1 MTAPIAFDAGGYSY
15 LKGGFQYSAAVI
27 AQPGFEV
34 ERARL
39 TTPAPWSIGKGL
51 IEAHLARLGR
61 PTTALCAVELRS
73 PLPLS
78 EADFVAFNR
87 EYVIPLERWGLYRD
101 GANPVARCNL
111 CPAVGA
117 PKEARLYAFSY
128 TVNSD
133 TAAPT
138 FVTSGAA
145 ECPDRPNYRDNI
157 VRLGET
163 GPEALREK
171 LRFALGEIEERLAT
185 MRLDWTN
192 VLSTRLYTVHDLH
205 HTMADEFGRRGL
217 LSSGIEWHLVR
228 PPVRDI
234 EIEID
239 ARAVRREIVIDS

>member
-15 LKGGFQYSAAVI
+15 LKGGFQYSAAVM
-27 AQPGFEV
+27 AQPGFEI

-39 TTPAPWSIGKGL
+39 TAPAPWSRGKDL

-87 EYVIPLERWGLYRD
+87 EYVVPLERWGLYRD

-111 CPAVGA
+111 CPVVGA
-117 PKEARLYAFSY
+117 PEEASLYAFSY
-128 TVNSD
+128 TVKSD
-133 TAAPT
+133 TPART
-138 FVTSGAA
+138 FITSGAA

-171 LRFALGEIEERLAT
+171 LRFALGEIEQRLTA
-185 MRLDWTN
+185 LNLGWTN
-192 VLSTRLYTVHDLH
+192 ILATRLYTVHDLH
-205 HTMADEFGRRGL
+205 HTLADEFGRRGL
-217 LSSGIEWHLVR
+217 LSGGVEWHLVR
-228 PPVRDI
+228 PPVKDI

-239 ARAVRREIVIDS
+239 ARAVRREILIDG

>member
-1 MTAPIAFDAGGYSY
+1 MTALIAFDAGGYSY

-39 TTPAPWSIGKGL
+39 TAPAPWSIGKGL

-117 PKEARLYAFSY
+117 PEEACLYAFSY
-128 TVNSD
+128 TVKSGAN
-133 TAAPT
+133 ART
-138 FVTSGAA
+138 FITSGAA

-171 LRFALGEIEERLAT
+171 LRFALGDIEERLAAMSGRISCPRASIPFT
-185 MRLDWTN
+185 IFITPWRMNSAGMVYFPAVSNGILSGRPLKILKSRSMR
-192 VLSTRLYTVHDLH
+192 VQS
-205 HTMADEFGRRGL
+205 AGK
-217 LSSGIEWHLVR
+217 SS
-228 PPVRDI
+228 
-234 EIEID
+234 
-239 ARAVRREIVIDS
+239 